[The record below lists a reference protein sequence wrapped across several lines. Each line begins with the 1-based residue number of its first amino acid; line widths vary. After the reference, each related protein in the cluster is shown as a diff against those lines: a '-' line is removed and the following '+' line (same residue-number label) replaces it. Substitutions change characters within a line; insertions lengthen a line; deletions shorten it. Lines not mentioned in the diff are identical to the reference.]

1 MSTEKMSAS
10 EPLMTHR
17 KSPKDAVK
25 TEGDRF
31 SQDKSESDLFTVQA
45 AAGVKAA

>member
-1 MSTEKMSAS
+1 MSVS

-17 KSPKDAVK
+17 KTLKETAK
-25 TEGDRF
+25 TEAEGLARE
-31 SQDKSESDLFTVQA
+31 KPEGYLFTVQA

>member
-1 MSTEKMSAS
+1 MSAS

-25 TEGDRF
+25 TEGYKF
-31 SQDKSESDLFTVQA
+31 SQDKSESDLFTVQT

>member
-1 MSTEKMSAS
+1 MSAS

-17 KSPKDAVK
+17 KSLQEAVK
-25 TEGDRF
+25 TEGDKY
-31 SQDKSESDLFTVQA
+31 SQDKSEGDLFTVQT